1 MYKAVIINNGVQT
14 VIHFPDGNNNTPKCG
29 ELKLNLKR
37 SQTPQLTFSFYP
49 NNPGYN
55 LLTRLVTL
63 VKVYDTRDSTVK
75 FDGRVF
81 QVTEQMDST
90 GLFYKEVICYGTMD
104 YLNDSLTE
112 EYVYEGVTPLAAITD
127 LLQKH
132 NARIDTWKQIQPGN
146 ITVSD
151 NLWFDTEYETTLEA
165 IQKYV
170 LDTSKGN
177 ISIRNVNGVNYLDY
191 TVTTGNTV
199 NITLG
204 QNMSEMVAQDDPN
217 GIATRIIP
225 IGQDYLTI
233 ASANGGVNYLENTP
247 MKNKYGIIY
256 KKVEYKDIDIDT
268 DLLDAATSD
277 LAKYTT
283 PQQILTSTASDL
295 SVLANT
301 SASAFDITTT
311 VNINNPVM
319 GINNVNYA
327 VVEVDVDLT
336 QPWNPILQISN
347 QPVRVTDSEIEY
359 QGTSKVVNKIT
370 TSNDNVNTKW
380 LEGII
385 NTLQNGLK
393 ASGSYQHATPLENKG
408 FLLENIDASSP
419 DYGAMYIGPGI
430 FALANSKN
438 ADGSWN
444 WRAFGSPKGFTGD
457 EIIGGTI
464 QGALLK
470 TANATNYMYLHD
482 QWIDFYNNNQIV
494 MQCGFL
500 SFNGAKCPL
509 VTWGDINQ
517 TGTHGIAYINGK
529 TIVLGD
535 LDTFGGEV
543 SSNGLLVATQNWVEN
558 QGYMTATGVDSR
570 FDFLLSMGANGTFTS
585 QDGKTITVSKGLIT
599 SIQ

>member
-1 MYKAVIINNGVQT
+1 VYKATIINNGTET

-49 NNPGYN
+49 NNPAYN

-63 VKVYDTRDSTVK
+63 VKIYDTRDNTVK

-81 QVTEQMDST
+81 QITEQMDNT
-90 GLFYKEVICYGTMD
+90 GLFYKEVICYGVMD

-112 EYVYEGVTPLAAITD
+112 EYSYEGVTPLAVITD

-132 NARIDTWKQIQPGN
+132 NARIDSWKQIQPGN

-191 TVTTGNTV
+191 TVTIGDTV

-204 QNMSEMVAQDDPN
+204 QNMAEMVAQDDPN

-233 ASANGGVNYLENTP
+233 ASANGGINYLENTP

-268 DLLDAATSD
+268 DLLDAATAD

-301 SASAFDITTT
+301 SENTFDITTT

-319 GINNVNYA
+319 GINNVNYQ

-336 QPWNPILQISN
+336 QPWNPTLQISN

-393 ASGSYQHATPLENKG
+393 ASGSYQHATPIEDKG
-408 FLLENIDASSP
+408 FLLENIDANSS
-419 DYGAMYIGPGI
+419 DYGALYLGPGFMAI
-430 FALANSKN
+430 ANTKN
-438 ADGSWN
+438 SDGSWN
-444 WRAFGSPKGFTGD
+444 WRSFGTGAGFTAD
-457 EIIGGTI
+457 EIKGGTI

-470 TANATNYMYLHD
+470 TANATNYMFLHD

-500 SFNGAKCPL
+500 NFNGSKCPL

-517 TGTHGIAYINGK
+517 TGTHGIAYINNE

-558 QGYMTATGVDSR
+558 QGYMTAAGVDSR
-570 FDFLLSMGANGTFTS
+570 FDFLLSMGASGTFTS

-599 SIQ
+599 NIQ

>member
-1 MYKAVIINNGVQT
+1 MYKTIIINSGTET
-14 VIHFPDGNNNTPKCG
+14 VIHFPDGNKDTPKCG

-37 SQTPQLTFSFYP
+37 SQTPVLTFSFYP

-63 VKVYDTRDSTVK
+63 IKVYDTRNNTVK

-81 QVTEQMDST
+81 QVTEQMDNT
-90 GLFYKEVICYGTMD
+90 GLLYKEVICYGVMD
-104 YLNDSLTE
+104 YLNDTLTE
-112 EYVYEGVTPLAAITD
+112 EYSYEGVTPLAAITD

-132 NARIDTWKQIQPGN
+132 NTRIDVWKQIQPGN
-146 ITVSD
+146 ITISG

-170 LDTSKGN
+170 LKTEKGN

-204 QNMSEMVAQDDPN
+204 QNMAEMIAQDDPN

-268 DLLDAATSD
+268 DLLDAATAD

-295 SVLANT
+295 SVLSNT
-301 SASAFDITTT
+301 SANAFDITTT

-336 QPWNPILQISN
+336 QPWNPTLQISN

-359 QGTSKVVNKIT
+359 QGTSSVVNKIT
-370 TSNDNVNTKW
+370 TAKNNVNTKW
-380 LEGII
+380 FEGVI

-393 ASGSYQHATPLENKG
+393 ASASYQHATPIEDKG
-408 FLLENIDASSP
+408 FLLENIDANSP
-419 DYGAMYIGPGI
+419 DYGALYLGPGFMAI
-430 FALANSKN
+430 ANTKN
-438 ADGSWN
+438 SDGTWN
-444 WRAFGSPKGFTGD
+444 WRSFGTGAGFTAD
-457 EIIGGTI
+457 EIKGGTI

-470 TANATNYMYLHD
+470 TASNTNYMYLHE
-482 QWIDFYNNNQIV
+482 QYIDIYNNNQKV
-494 MQCGFL
+494 MSIGYINDPNVGTVPMIDFGLTKIQANQTSNDLEINAENIFTRDSL
-500 SFNGAKCPL
+500 VVTTDWAQTNL
-509 VTWGDINQ
+509 VT
-517 TGTHGIAYINGK
+517 K
-529 TIVLGD
+529 TELNTAISNLR
-535 LDTFGGEV
+535 TWV
-543 SSNGLLVATQNWVEN
+543 SQNF
-558 QGYMTATGVDSR
+558 QP
-570 FDFLLSMGANGTFTS
+570 
-585 QDGKTITVSKGLIT
+585 KTT
-599 SIQ
+599 

>member
-1 MYKAVIINNGVQT
+1 MYKAIIVNNNTQT

-29 ELKLNLKR
+29 ELKLNFKR

-49 NNPGYN
+49 NNPAYN

-63 VKVYDTRDSTVK
+63 IKVYDTRDNTVK

-81 QVTEQMDST
+81 QITEQMDST
-90 GLFYKEVICYGTMD
+90 GVFYKEVICYGVMD

-146 ITVSD
+146 ITIND
-151 NLWFDTEYETTLEA
+151 NLWFNTEYETTLAA
-165 IQKYV
+165 IQKYI
-170 LDTSKGN
+170 LDTSKGD

-204 QNMSEMVAQDDPN
+204 QNMAEMVVQDDPN

-256 KKVEYKDIDIDT
+256 KSVEYKDIDIDT
-268 DLLDAATSD
+268 DLLDAATAD
-277 LAKYTT
+277 LATYTT

-301 SASAFDITTT
+301 SENAFDITTT
-311 VNINNPVM
+311 VNINNPIM

-336 QPWNPILQISN
+336 KPWDPTLQISN

-393 ASGSYQHATPLENKG
+393 ASGAYQHATPVEDKG

-419 DYGAMYIGPGI
+419 DYGALYLGPGFMAI
-430 FALANSKN
+430 ANTKN
-438 ADGSWN
+438 ADGTWN
-444 WRAFGSPKGFTGD
+444 WRSFGTGAGFTAD
-457 EIIGGTI
+457 EIKGGTI

-470 TANATNYMYLHD
+470 TASDTNYMYLHE
-482 QWIDFYNNNQIV
+482 QYIDIYSNGIKEMSIGFFTIDGTTQIV
-494 MQCGFL
+494 PAIEFPNGNIHSLKNYGLNVYSNDRL
-500 SFNGAKCPL
+500 SMHADNSMYLDCVNNLDLSAAT
-509 VTWGDINQ
+509 VTINNDI
-517 TGTHGIAYINGK
+517 
-529 TIVLGD
+529 
-535 LDTFGGEV
+535 
-543 SSNGLLVATQNWVEN
+543 VATQSWANQNLNTAISNLQAWVTQN
-558 QGYMTATGVDSR
+558 FQP
-570 FDFLLSMGANGTFTS
+570 
-585 QDGKTITVSKGLIT
+585 KTT
-599 SIQ
+599 

>member
-1 MYKAVIINNGVQT
+1 MYKALIINSGTQT
-14 VIHFPDGNNNTPKCG
+14 VIHFPDGSTQTPKCG

-49 NNPGYN
+49 NNPAYN

-63 VKVYDTRDSTVK
+63 VKVYDTRDNTVK

-90 GLFYKEVICYGTMD
+90 GLFYKEVICYGVMD

-146 ITVSD
+146 ITIND

-204 QNMSEMVAQDDPN
+204 QNMAEMIVQDDPN

-247 MKNKYGIIY
+247 AKNKYGIIY

-268 DLLDAATSD
+268 DLLDAATAD

-301 SASAFDITTT
+301 SANAFDITAT
-311 VNINNPVM
+311 VSINNPVM
-319 GINNVNYA
+319 GINNVNYQ

-336 QPWNPILQISN
+336 QPWNPTLQISN

-393 ASGSYQHATPLENKG
+393 ASASYQHATPIEGKG
-408 FLLENIDASSP
+408 FLLENIDENSS
-419 DYGAMYIGPGI
+419 DYGALYLGPGFMAI
-430 FALANSKN
+430 ANTKN
-438 ADGSWN
+438 ADGTWN
-444 WRAFGSPKGFTGD
+444 WRSFGTGAGFTAD
-457 EIIGGTI
+457 EIKGGTI

-470 TANATNYMYLHD
+470 TANSTNYMFLHD
-482 QWIDFYNNNQIV
+482 QYIDFYKNGTLAMQI
-494 MQCGFL
+494 GSL
-500 SFNGAKCPL
+500 ASNGDLPSLLFPTAA
-509 VTWGDINQ
+509 GDIM
-517 TGTHGIAYINGK
+517 I
-529 TIVLGD
+529 
-535 LDTFGGEV
+535 F
-543 SSNGLLVATQNWVEN
+543 SSNNGLNIFGPIEFQGGDVNFVDGCRVNGNAVADKSWVHNNYASTADLSNAIANVQSWVSQNF
-558 QGYMTATGVDSR
+558 QPK
-570 FDFLLSMGANGTFTS
+570 AN
-585 QDGKTITVSKGLIT
+585 
-599 SIQ
+599 

>member
-1 MYKAVIINNGVQT
+1 MYKATIINNGTET

-49 NNPGYN
+49 NNPAYN

-63 VKVYDTRDSTVK
+63 VKIYDTRDNTVK

-81 QVTEQMDST
+81 QITEQMDNT
-90 GLFYKEVICYGTMD
+90 GLFYKEVICYGVMD

-112 EYVYEGVTPLAAITD
+112 EYSYEGVTPLAVITD

-132 NARIDTWKQIQPGN
+132 NARIDSWKQIQPGN

-191 TVTTGNTV
+191 TVTIGDTV

-204 QNMSEMVAQDDPN
+204 QNMAEMVAQDDPN

-233 ASANGGVNYLENTP
+233 ASANGGINYLENTP

-268 DLLDAATSD
+268 DLLDAATAD

-301 SASAFDITTT
+301 SENTFDITTT

-319 GINNVNYA
+319 GINNVNYQ

-336 QPWNPILQISN
+336 QPWNPTLQISN

-393 ASGSYQHATPLENKG
+393 ASGSYQHATPIEDKG
-408 FLLENIDASSP
+408 FLLENIDANSS
-419 DYGAMYIGPGI
+419 DYGALYLGPGFMAI
-430 FALANSKN
+430 ANTKN
-438 ADGSWN
+438 SDGSWN
-444 WRAFGSPKGFTGD
+444 WRSFGTGAGFTAD
-457 EIIGGTI
+457 EIKGGTI

-470 TANATNYMYLHD
+470 TANATNYMFLHD

-500 SFNGAKCPL
+500 NFNGSKCPL

-517 TGTHGIAYINGK
+517 TGTHGIAYINNE

-558 QGYMTATGVDSR
+558 QGYMTAAGVDSR
-570 FDFLLSMGANGTFTS
+570 FDFLLSMGASGTFTS

-599 SIQ
+599 NIQ

>member
-1 MYKAVIINNGVQT
+1 MYKAVIINNNTQT
-14 VIHFPDGNNNTPKCG
+14 IIHFPDGNNSTPKCR

-37 SQTPQLTFSFYP
+37 SQTPVLTFSFYP
-49 NNPGYN
+49 NNPAYN
-55 LLTRLVTL
+55 LLTRQVTL
-63 VKVYDTRDSTVK
+63 VKIYDTRDNTVK

-90 GLFYKEVICYGTMD
+90 GLFYKEVICYGVMD

-146 ITVSD
+146 ITITD

-191 TVTTGNTV
+191 TVITGNTV
-199 NITLG
+199 PITLG
-204 QNMSEMVAQDDPN
+204 QNMAEMIVQDDPN

-225 IGQDYLTI
+225 IGADYLTI
-233 ASANGGVNYLENTP
+233 ASANNGVNYLENTP

-268 DLLDAATSD
+268 DLLEAATAD
-277 LAKYTT
+277 LATYTT

-295 SVLANT
+295 SVLSNT
-301 SASAFDITTT
+301 SANAFDITTT

-319 GINNVNYA
+319 GINNVNYQ

-336 QPWNPILQISN
+336 QPWNPTLQISN

-359 QGTSKVVNKIT
+359 QGTSRVVNKIT

-385 NTLQNGLK
+385 DTLQNGLK
-393 ASGSYQHATPLENKG
+393 ASGAYQHATPIEDKG
-408 FLLENIDASSP
+408 FLLENIDENSS
-419 DYGAMYIGPGI
+419 DYGALYLGPGFMAI
-430 FALANSKN
+430 ANTKN
-438 ADGSWN
+438 ADGTWN
-444 WRAFGSPKGFTGD
+444 WRSFGTGAGFTAD
-457 EIIGGTI
+457 EIKGGTI

-470 TANATNYMYLHD
+470 TANAVNYMFLHD

-494 MQCGFL
+494 MQAGFL
-500 SFNGAKCPL
+500 NFNGSKYPL
-509 VTWGDINQ
+509 IAWGDINQ
-517 TGTHGIAYINGK
+517 AGAHGIAYIGGK
-529 TIVLGD
+529 TVILGD
-535 LDTFGGEV
+535 LDTFGGAI
-543 SSNGLLVATQNWVEN
+543 SSDGSLVATQNWVQN
-558 QGYMTATGVDSR
+558 QGYMTASGVDSR
-570 FDFLLSMGANGTFTS
+570 FDFLLSIGANGTFTTA
-585 QDGKTITVSKGLIT
+585 DGKTVTVTKGLVT
-599 SIQ
+599 NIQ